1 MFLHCYTDLISCTR
15 HLSVKSSIRPV
26 HSSCQLSAMDRESW
40 DGEEEPITEE
50 EEEDPH
56 GENCQ
61 ECKQKVQGAL
71 TDTLPPTVAEGE
83 GLDQSLNWLINHS
96 CSYCVFGV
104 LNHFKL
110 NSITWT
116 VFLYF
121 IVNDIFSYDRK
132 NQCWVNVY
140 KNVIFC

>member
-40 DGEEEPITEE
+40 EGEEEPITEE
-50 EEEDPH
+50 EEEDFH

-83 GLDQSLNWLINHS
+83 GLSQSLKRLIHHS
-96 CSYCVFGV
+96 CSQFIFRV
-104 LNHFKL
+104 LHHFKL
-110 NSITWT
+110 YRNIWT
-116 VFLYF
+116 GYWYL
-121 IVNDIFSYDRK
+121 
-132 NQCWVNVY
+132 
-140 KNVIFC
+140 NVIFFYDRQAVWYISVNACLKIWH

>member
-1 MFLHCYTDLISCTR
+1 MMFLHRYTDLISCTR

-83 GLDQSLNWLINHS
+83 GAEPVVGLTNIE
-96 CSYCVFGV
+96 
-104 LNHFKL
+104 
-110 NSITWT
+110 
-116 VFLYF
+116 FL
-121 IVNDIFSYDRK
+121 
-132 NQCWVNVY
+132 
-140 KNVIFC
+140 